1 MSKDQTKD
9 LLTFLQPFSGHI
21 KETVLALRDFVW
33 DLYPK
38 TNELIYD
45 NYNALAFGWSPTD
58 KVGHTFCS
66 VAVGRTSF
74 NIHFGFYWGSEIAD
88 PEKKLI
94 GGGNQYRY
102 ILVDDIKSFPK
113 TYMKKLLK
121 EAYANSLAKV
131 KDPGQIKQGLTITK
145 SVSTAKRE
153 KKIKPIIKKP
163 AAKKQDQFASLG
175 APAQRALANAGIKT
189 VKQLAGWSEKELL
202 KLHGMGKSSVP
213 KIQEILKKE
222 KLSLKKA

>member
-9 LLTFLQPFSGHI
+9 LLKFLQPFDEEI
-21 KETVLALRDFVW
+21 KEIVLWLREFVW

-58 KVGHTFCS
+58 RVGHTFCS
-66 VAVGRTSF
+66 IAVGRTSK

-94 GGGNQYRY
+94 GNGNQYRY
-102 ILVDDIKSFPK
+102 LLVKSKKEFPK
-113 TYMKKLLK
+113 LYIKKLVK

-131 KDPGQIKQGLTITK
+131 KDPKQIMHGATITK
-145 SVSTAKRE
+145 SISSAKRE
-153 KKIKPIIKKP
+153 KKPVAVKK
-163 AAKKQDQFASLG
+163 KK
-175 APAQRALANAGIKT
+175 
-189 VKQLAGWSEKELL
+189 
-202 KLHGMGKSSVP
+202 
-213 KIQEILKKE
+213 
-222 KLSLKKA
+222 